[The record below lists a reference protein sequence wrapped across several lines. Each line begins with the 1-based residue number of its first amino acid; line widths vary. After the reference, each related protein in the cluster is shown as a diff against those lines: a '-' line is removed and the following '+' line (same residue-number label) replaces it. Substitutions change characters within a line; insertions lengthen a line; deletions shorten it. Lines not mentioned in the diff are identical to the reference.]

1 MVKQSVS
8 SMGRFFNRERFGPPQ
23 IAAGLLILIFVA
35 QCIWLLAHEVPNY
48 LSEDIPR
55 VNAGVAQWHGRSIA
69 GAVLSP
75 AMRRPDTSAY
85 DPDHSPLWYLIDSAP
100 VALVRVSP
108 DSVAW
113 LCLTRLPFIVIA
125 ALLGASLWYV
135 SHRLYGNVGGYT
147 ALGLYCFSPTVI
159 RSATLWFS
167 PPNIAGAWGTFG
179 AVFTAIAVCHTL
191 YAPREVVLWNW
202 RRILLL
208 GVSIALAVGSEF
220 GLVVILPVLLLFMFY
235 LAPNRRA
242 AALAIFVAA
251 SVIATFLL
259 WAAYFFHPGAFLR
272 GLALARWFNTSATA
286 FTMPAAYLQVAR
298 ELAASGPVLVILVPL
313 ALFFYVAWPRC
324 RYFGNTGPLL
334 VAILFLVLR
343 VASPH
348 GADSPFLLIAVTFV
362 FLFVAGIAA
371 DLLETKAKDF
381 TAAIL
386 AGLVSANALWS
397 LIGLARIPR

>member
-8 SMGRFFNRERFGPPQ
+8 SMGGFFDRERFGVPQ
-23 IAAGLLILIFVA
+23 VIAGLLLLVFVA
-35 QCIWLLAHEVPNY
+35 QCIWLLGHEARVYVPED
-48 LSEDIPR
+48 LSR
-55 VNAGVAQWHGRSIA
+55 VAAGVGQWRGGSIA
-69 GAVLSP
+69 GVVLSP
-75 AMRRPDTSAY
+75 AMRLRASAY
-85 DPDHSPLWYLIDSAP
+85 DPKHSPMWYLIESAP
-100 VALVRVSP
+100 VALFHVSP
-108 DSVAW
+108 DAAAW
-113 LCLTRLPFIVIA
+113 LWLTRAPFIVIA

-135 SHRLYGNVGGYT
+135 SHRLYGNAGGYA
-147 ALGLYCFSPTVI
+147 ALALYCFSPTVI

-208 GVSIALAVGSEF
+208 GISLALAVGSDF
-220 GLVVILPVLLLFMFY
+220 SLAMILPVLLLFMFY

-251 SVIATFLL
+251 LVIGVFLL
-259 WAAYFFHPGAFLR
+259 WAAYFFHPGVFLR
-272 GLALARWFNTSATA
+272 GLAAARWFSASATA
-286 FTMPAAYLQVAR
+286 FTMPGSYLHAVR
-298 ELAASGPVLVILVPL
+298 EAAASGPVLVILVPL
-313 ALFFYVAWPRC
+313 ALFFYLAWPRC

-334 VAILFLVLR
+334 VAILFLILR

-348 GADSPFLLIAVTFV
+348 GADSPFTLIAVIFL

-371 DLLETKAKDF
+371 DLLESKAKEF
-381 TAAIL
+381 ATAIL

-397 LIGLARIPR
+397 LISLARVPH